1 MNTALMIG
9 QEREQDQAAGPE
21 RRGGAGAGAGAQ
33 APRLLEY
40 PALESMGV
48 YDADDLHPAGVF
60 IFVTEQTGGGSDSD
74 GGSSDGG
81 GGGGGG
87 GSGGALL
94 YVWVGC
100 EAGEELGGEVAA
112 AGARIGEDAAVKLGL
127 RGARQVRVER
137 EGDESAEF
145 WEAFEAGL
153 HYLFS
158 TIVFASRRSQG
169 EHLSIN

>member
-1 MNTALMIG
+1 MAFMIG
-9 QEREQDQAAGPE
+9 QEREQEQAAGPGGH
-21 RRGGAGAGAGAQ
+21 GGADTGGGGGGG

-40 PALESMGV
+40 PTLESLGV

-60 IFVTEQTGGGSDSD
+60 IFVTEQTGDGGDSD

-81 GGGGGG
+81 GGR
-87 GSGGALL
+87 SGGDLL

-100 EAGEELGGEVAA
+100 ETEEELGGEVAA

-127 RGARQVRVER
+127 RGAHQVRVER

-153 HYLFS
+153 CITYSQLTFS
-158 TIVFASRRSQG
+158 PQG
-169 EHLSIN
+169 AHRVSI